1 MKHRFLHIISF
12 AIVFFAIS
20 LWNACTYEKGKPIAP
35 VTSDACDTAV
45 YKYSGVISDIIQTN
59 CAIQGCHDGSTG
71 LGGVTLTSY
80 EEVKAKVDDNRLI
93 ARMLDLNGSGGQW
106 NGMPQSGKL
115 PDTTLAKVQQWITE
129 GSCP

>member
-93 ARMLDLNGSGGQW
+93 ARMIDGSGGF
-106 NGMPQSGKL
+106 MPPSGKL

-129 GSCP
+129 GTCP